1 MMISPQSYI
10 KQFENASYIDFI
22 KERDRLVSYLRNYEL
37 SEITGHRT
45 GKDWAKNPSPGVRY
59 QCYFWYLSA
68 LCEVMQ
74 KRYNKEYVW
83 GNRSL
88 ATDCTQE
95 TKEYLERSIHE

>member
-1 MMISPQSYI
+1 MMISREGYI
-10 KQFENASYIDFI
+10 KQFENASYIELI
-22 KERDRLVSYLRNYEL
+22 KERNRLVSYLRNYEL
-37 SEITGHRT
+37 SEIAEHRT
-45 GKDWAKNPSPGVRY
+45 GKEWTKNPSPDVRY

-88 ATDCTQE
+88 AADCTQE